1 MILARAYFP
10 LAFGKCL
17 QMGHKYRHGDSNP
30 GPDPASP
37 GKPPASRKQTKNG
50 KTDYSAKV
58 ENREHGNVA
67 PVFVELA
74 AADMPRFMTLVDVL
88 SRMAHT
94 VPIVIEPEGE
104 C

>member
-1 MILARAYFP
+1 
-10 LAFGKCL
+10 
-17 QMGHKYRHGDSNP
+17 
-30 GPDPASP
+30 
-37 GKPPASRKQTKNG
+37 
-50 KTDYSAKV
+50 V

-94 VPIVIEPEGE
+94 VPIVIEPDT
-104 C
+104 